1 MNIETLNAHLRVLGP
16 APKGK
21 KWKMVNVGDK
31 IPKSYDVTDV
41 SRDLGGG
48 GEYKNHGIASDG
60 QTYERHSS
68 VFPSM
73 RLWHLVP
80 APPRPW
86 RKDPLEV
93 TRSILPVEEL
103 RRETVDGIIAD
114 FIKTVSDEKTFRA
127 YLKAAK
133 KGLTEADYD

>member
-1 MNIETLNAHLRVLGP
+1 MNIKTLNAHLKLLGP

-21 KWKMVNVGDK
+21 KWRMVKTGEK
-31 IPKSYDVTDV
+31 IPASKYVVPSNGTI
-41 SRDLGGG
+41 RDAQIV
-48 GEYKNHGIASDG
+48 GEVRGRNDG
-60 QTYERHSS
+60 YAE
-68 VFPSM
+68 
-73 RLWHLVP
+73 WWYLVP
-80 APPRPW
+80 SPRPW

-93 TRSILPVEEL
+93 TRSVLPVEDL

-133 KGLTEADYD
+133 NGLTEADYD